1 MTPNDDNARD
11 DTQAQYRFLVIN
23 LCRIGGAI
31 MLVTGL
37 AVIARQAFGLPI
49 AAGYVLFLIG
59 MFGGFYIVPLY
70 AQIQTRSEPTHR
82 SRIIAANNILNA
94 LFMVVAA
101 GVAVLMLWRGP
112 TVPQLLLLTGIWD
125 RAGIGAGGRVK

>member
-1 MTPNDDNARD
+1 MTPNDDKARD

-31 MLVTGL
+31 MLVIGL

-59 MFGGFYIVPLY
+59 MFSFLLIPVFL
-70 AQIQTRSEPTHR
+70 AKKWKSK
-82 SRIIAANNILNA
+82 
-94 LFMVVAA
+94 
-101 GVAVLMLWRGP
+101 
-112 TVPQLLLLTGIWD
+112 PQP
-125 RAGIGAGGRVK
+125 

>member
-1 MTPNDDNARD
+1 MTPHDDKMRD

-59 MFGGFYIVPLY
+59 MFAFLLVPVFL
-70 AQIQTRSEPTHR
+70 AKKWKSK
-82 SRIIAANNILNA
+82 
-94 LFMVVAA
+94 
-101 GVAVLMLWRGP
+101 
-112 TVPQLLLLTGIWD
+112 PQP
-125 RAGIGAGGRVK
+125 

>member
-1 MTPNDDNARD
+1 MTPNDDHAGA

-31 MLVTGL
+31 MLVIGL

-59 MFGGFYIVPLY
+59 MFAFLLVPVFL
-70 AQIQTRSEPTHR
+70 AKKWKSTP
-82 SRIIAANNILNA
+82 L
-94 LFMVVAA
+94 
-101 GVAVLMLWRGP
+101 P
-112 TVPQLLLLTGIWD
+112 
-125 RAGIGAGGRVK
+125 